1 MVPFFGIV
9 IEQSLTDPAFAETLD
24 IVQRK
29 PGPNGSWT
37 FLLVRISSDRLFTE
51 LERIRQ
57 ALTSD
62 QPWYAHFFS
71 DEKIAVVFPEAI
83 ISMTTDAASWEAAIA
98 HGLTLGIPREQLDFQ
113 PHTVEQI
120 EEMFS
125 LSLADLG

>member
-57 ALTSD
+57 ALTSG

-71 DEKIAVVFPEAI
+71 GEKIAVVFSEAI
-83 ISMTTDAASWEAAIA
+83 FSMTTDVASWEAAIA
-98 HGLTLGIPREQLDFQ
+98 HGLSLGIRREQLDFW
-113 PHTVEQI
+113 PHSVEQV
-120 EEMFS
+120 EEMFGI
-125 LSLADLG
+125 SLADLS